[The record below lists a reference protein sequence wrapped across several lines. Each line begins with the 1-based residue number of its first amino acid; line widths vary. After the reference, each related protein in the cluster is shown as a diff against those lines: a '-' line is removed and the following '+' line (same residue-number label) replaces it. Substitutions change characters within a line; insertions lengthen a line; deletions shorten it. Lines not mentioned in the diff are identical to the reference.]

1 MAPQDYSH
9 SEEFPA
15 VSQRRGLFSLPP
27 SPSPLRMSS
36 ADTFLSVQTWGMFL
50 ESLFFGFYLITC
62 VSVFRA
68 PARLGWWKLVLFFL
82 FLAKTSSSIALHLD
96 LNLYLATINQPVD
109 TLTELRSTAN
119 PLNIGKYTTGLI
131 EVVLGSGF
139 FTYRCWLTYNR
150 NYLVVLPSALMMLG
164 GVVVMCMV
172 IRIDVA
178 HKVDGILAESFTL
191 GAVFWGLFL
200 AVNLVSTTLIIYRL
214 VCTARRTQESAAAFD
229 VHPDF
234 LVEDRDD
241 VQSATTSGMPT
252 KLQSPLT
259 RPEPLRAR
267 CHYDSGR
274 TRNIIVDSASLPTLS
289 LLLTFVLFVVK
300 TQAVYAAVDVL
311 VQVIGIAFNL
321 IMAGNR
327 NPAADENLNLDAER
341 HELHALARLTPGRHG
356 SSRMTPASM
365 QSSGIDFAFP
375 RTFDPRRPAGPTQSQ
390 TESLERATLTATPL
404 PGETVTRTEES
415 FLAADASVSRTQT
428 RSRGSLY

>member
-1 MAPQDYSH
+1 
-9 SEEFPA
+9 
-15 VSQRRGLFSLPP
+15 
-27 SPSPLRMSS
+27 MSS

-68 PARLGWWKLVLFFL
+68 PRLGWWKLVLFFL

-109 TLTELRSTAN
+109 TMTELRSTAN

-150 NYLVVLPSALMMLG
+150 NYLVVLPSALIILG

-178 HKVDGILAESFTL
+178 HKVDGILAESFTF

-200 AVNLVSTTLIIYRL
+200 AVNLISTTLIIYRL
-214 VCTARRTQESAAAFD
+214 VCTSRAQESAFD

-259 RPEPLRAR
+259 RPEPVRAPAR
-267 CHYDSGR
+267 CQYDSGR
-274 TRNIIVDSASLPTLS
+274 TRNTIVDSASLPTLS

-327 NPAADENLNLDAER
+327 NPADENLNLDAEH

-375 RTFDPRRPAGPTQSQ
+375 RTFDPRRPSGPAQTQSQ

-415 FLAADASVSRTQT
+415 FLAADVSRTQT
-428 RSRGSLY
+428 RSRNSLY